1 MKRVLQ
7 KWYLTALYTELTEL
21 YVADPDADSGDDL
34 EGNNSEWDQ
43 LLQSLTAEQVSS
55 KKTPEP
61 LVKNDVP
68 CKGKSGV
75 QTAAG
80 VGESTG
86 SRDKVFD
93 GNHRQSTSPGSKS
106 VGDRNQEEAT
116 EEQERGSSPVKGF
129 WF

>member
-7 KWYLTALYTELTEL
+7 KWYLTALYTELTQL

-34 EGNNSEWDQ
+34 EGNNTEWDQ

-61 LVKNDVP
+61 LVKNNVP

-80 VGESTG
+80 VGESTE
-86 SRDKVFD
+86 SRDKVFG
-93 GNHRQSTSPGSKS
+93 GNHRQSSSPGSKS
-106 VGDRNQEEAT
+106 EGDRNQEEAA